1 MTKKQKKVLYQIIAA
16 VILIVI
22 LKLLPAFPT
31 PVELVLYLIPY
42 LVWAGMS
49 CARRSRASRTASRS
63 TSAS

>member
-31 PVELVLYLIPY
+31 RWSWCSISSRTSW
-42 LVWAGMS
+42 WAGMS